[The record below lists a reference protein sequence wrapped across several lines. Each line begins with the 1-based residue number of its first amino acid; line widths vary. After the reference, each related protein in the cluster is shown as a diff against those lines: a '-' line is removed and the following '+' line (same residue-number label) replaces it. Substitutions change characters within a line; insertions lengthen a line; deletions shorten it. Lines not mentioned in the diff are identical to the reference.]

1 MKTIDIKSTRQIK
14 EEETAQLKRD
24 LEKAQNSVRRQKRVI
39 KFLLYIL
46 LSFIIAGAGFYAFK
60 KMESWWMKK
69 LIVTASPLVH
79 RAQAKEVEPEWPD
92 IGDCEQYRPV
102 VEKYFG
108 KLTNEALFAA
118 KMESGCIGDR
128 ISLPNADGTK
138 DYCLF
143 QINKEPLTAQSL
155 DVCVRR
161 AWEKYKDGRVGKDN
175 FSAWFAVCLK
185 ENTKENPRPYPVPKY
200 PKIINNCD

>member
-1 MKTIDIKSTRQIK
+1 MKTIDIKSARQIK

-24 LEKAQNSVRRQKRVI
+24 LEKAQKSVQRQKRII

-46 LSFIIAGAGFYAFK
+46 LSLIIAGAWFYAYK
-60 KMESWWMKK
+60 KAEGWWMKR
-69 LIVTASPLVH
+69 LIVSASPLVH
-79 RAQAKEVEPEWPD
+79 KAQAKEVEPEWPD

-108 KLTNEALFAA
+108 KLANEALFAA

-138 DYCLF
+138 DYCLL
-143 QINKEPLTAQSL
+143 QINREPLAAQSL
-155 DVCVRR
+155 EVCVRR
-161 AWEKYKDGRVGKDN
+161 AWEKYKAGRVGEN
-175 FSAWFAVCLK
+175 NWSAWYAVCLK
-185 ENTKENPRPYPVPKY
+185 ENTKENPRSYPVPKY
-200 PKIINNCD
+200 PQVIKNCD